1 MINWKKSIAAFSAA
15 MLAVTAMTASV
26 SALEA
31 YDPYSYDRWK
41 DAVPSQVGY
50 VAAYNADGRPMG

>member
-50 VAAYNADGRPMG
+50 VAA